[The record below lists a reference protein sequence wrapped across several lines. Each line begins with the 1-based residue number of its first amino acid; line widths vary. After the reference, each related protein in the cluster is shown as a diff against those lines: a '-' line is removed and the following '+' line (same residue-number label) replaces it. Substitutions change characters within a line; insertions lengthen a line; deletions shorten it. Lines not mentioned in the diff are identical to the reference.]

1 MPWFLILPLLNSI
14 STYLLVKPFYGINT
28 FWWKHKIFNDV
39 IFKKYLGNI
48 LNCSYINMF
57 YIKRFMYWYLAN
69 DLDLFRNLHKNI
81 SEYYLGKW
89 SNSRLKK
96 LNSSDLEAYDRL
108 VPQQPIVYEDFHSQI
123 RPRYNL
129 RKLIQLPYHLVNGNL
144 IEGILWISFHLSK
157 TQIIHE
163 QKNSSSQWF
172 KLTITQNSHHRRKFT
187 QFFYSIAPNIAKYI
201 FALLVP

>member
-1 MPWFLILPLLNSI
+1 M
-14 STYLLVKPFYGINT
+14 
-28 FWWKHKIFNDV
+28 
-39 IFKKYLGNI
+39 
-48 LNCSYINMF
+48 CC
-57 YIKRFMYWYLAN
+57 YLAN

-96 LNSSDLEAYDRL
+96 LNSSDSEAYDRL

-144 IEGILWISFHLSK
+144 IEGILIFTSK

-163 QKNSSSQWF
+163 ETR
-172 KLTITQNSHHRRKFT
+172 L
-187 QFFYSIAPNIAKYI
+187 PNNGAR
-201 FALLVP
+201 

>member
-1 MPWFLILPLLNSI
+1 M
-14 STYLLVKPFYGINT
+14 
-28 FWWKHKIFNDV
+28 
-39 IFKKYLGNI
+39 
-48 LNCSYINMF
+48 CC
-57 YIKRFMYWYLAN
+57 YLAN
-69 DLDLFRNLHKNI
+69 DLDLFRYLHKNI

-96 LNSSDLEAYDRL
+96 LNSSDSEAYDRL

-144 IEGILWISFHLSK
+144 IEGILIFTSK

-163 QKNSSSQWF
+163 ETRLPNNY
-172 KLTITQNSHHRRKFT
+172 THITDENFS
-187 QFFYSIAPNIAKYI
+187 QFF
-201 FALLVP
+201 FV